1 MSIPKKSA
9 IATLGNSSLLRGVA
23 VVAAASAL
31 VVCLSGIAA
40 AAIVVRRP
48 APHLPVMLTGPY
60 LARPVVW
67 IAPPRLR
74 VVVVPAPRPGWI
86 WSPGYW
92 NWSGAAYVW
101 TDGVWLPA
109 RPGFSYVPAH
119 WDRFAGGW
127 RFIPGGWIRR
137 PL

>member
-67 IAPPRLR
+67 IAPPRPR

-92 NWSGAAYVW
+92 NWSGAA
-101 TDGVWLPA
+101 
-109 RPGFSYVPAH
+109 
-119 WDRFAGGW
+119 
-127 RFIPGGWIRR
+127 
-137 PL
+137 